1 MPALRSVFRLVVVL
15 CVPVLIGCG
24 SESADPGQ
32 TDPAADPPEAELS
45 AGSSGAP
52 DTGGDASVE
61 SPAGPAELA
70 DLVGDIR
77 EGIAS
82 LATMVEQ
89 APDSARQ
96 TAVRLYVTR
105 QEVIE
110 GMWGPRSGGDGGPLA
125 REVIEAED
133 RFHALME
140 ALSATPPPDST
151 AVAGI
156 VDSLD
161 RQLVEVLRAAEAE
174 GVE

>member
-1 MPALRSVFRLVVVL
+1 MSPLRSVFRFVVVL
-15 CVPVLIGCG
+15 CIPVLLGCG
-24 SESADPGQ
+24 SETTDPRQ
-32 TDPAADPPEAELS
+32 ADPAADTELS
-45 AGSSGAP
+45 ADSPDAP
-52 DTGGDASVE
+52 DTGAVAVDPDAAPVV
-61 SPAGPAELA
+61 LA
-70 DLVGDIR
+70 DLVNDIR

-82 LATMVEQ
+82 LAATVEE

-110 GMWGPRSGGDGGPLA
+110 GMWGPRSGEEAGPLA
-125 REVIEAED
+125 GEVIEAED
-133 RFHALME
+133 RFHTLME

-151 AVAGI
+151 AVAEI
-156 VDSLD
+156 VESLD

>member
-1 MPALRSVFRLVVVL
+1 MSALRSVFRFVVVL
-15 CVPVLIGCG
+15 CVPVLLGCG
-24 SESADPGQ
+24 SESDDPRSE
-32 TDPAADPPEAELS
+32 DPAAEAELS
-45 AGSSGAP
+45 AGSPDAP
-52 DTGGDASVE
+52 DTAGAATVE
-61 SPAGPAELA
+61 SPAEPAVLA
-70 DLVGDIR
+70 DLVNDIR

-82 LATMVEQ
+82 LATTVEE

-110 GMWGPRSGGDGGPLA
+110 GMWGARSGGEVGPLA

-133 RFHALME
+133 RFHTLME